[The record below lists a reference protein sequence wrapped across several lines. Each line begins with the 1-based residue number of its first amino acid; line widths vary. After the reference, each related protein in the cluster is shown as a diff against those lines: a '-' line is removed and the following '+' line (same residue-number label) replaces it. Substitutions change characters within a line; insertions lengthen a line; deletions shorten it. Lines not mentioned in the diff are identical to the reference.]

1 MIGVNRGINCRG
13 DARNTDL
20 GRVGIEVD
28 HLGQDFGV
36 LVRHALLARLPV
48 SLGADTLLASPF
60 LILLTAHL
68 SVVVVAD
75 AVVEPGTVVVD
86 VHCASVANV
95 AFYRVILLLI
105 LGLEAIDLAR
115 EPLVLPP

>member
-1 MIGVNRGINCRG
+1 M
-13 DARNTDL
+13 
-20 GRVGIEVD
+20 
-28 HLGQDFGV
+28 

-68 SVVVVAD
+68 TVTVAAD
-75 AVVEPGTVVVD
+75 ALIRPYTVMIELI
-86 VHCASVANV
+86 STFVANV